1 VAASPKSSP
10 QAVLDPPK
18 RSGLQSFL
26 DELGPGLITGAADDD
41 PSGISTY
48 SVAGASFGYATLW
61 TALLSFPLMAAVQL
75 MCARLGMVT
84 GCGLA
89 SVIRTRYP
97 RWVLWLACSLVI
109 VANIFNIGADLGGM
123 ADAMQMMGGIRAYY
137 WTPFFA
143 ALIIALL
150 MWTSY
155 GTMARVFKWLTLVL
169 FAYVITAFLAHP
181 NWSAVLRATFIP
193 RIQWTRDYLAV
204 LVGILGTTISPYLFF
219 WQAAQ
224 EVEEDRQRGKT
235 TVAQRRGSTNKE
247 LRIAQ
252 KDVITGMLL
261 SNLVMYFLILTTG
274 ATLHI
279 HGVTQIETA
288 KQAAEALLPLAGK
301 GAYLLFTM
309 GLVGTGMLAVPV
321 LAGSSA
327 YAIAEAARWRSASL
341 GARPQRARK
350 FYAVIAIAIV
360 VGLAL
365 DFAGFNAVRML
376 FWSAILNGLLAPP
389 LVVMVVLLTS
399 DRKVMGSRTNSR
411 GMQTL
416 GWICALVMSG
426 AAIALL
432 ASWR

>member
-1 VAASPKSSP
+1 VATSQS
-10 QAVLDPPK
+10 VVPPK
-18 RSGLQSFL
+18 RSRLQLFL

-48 SVAGASFGYATLW
+48 SVAGAAYGYATLW
-61 TALLSFPLMAAVQL
+61 TALVTFPLMAAIQL

-84 GCGLA
+84 GRGLA

-97 RWVLWLACSLVI
+97 RWVLWFACSLVL

-123 ADAMQMMGGIRAYY
+123 ADAMQMMTGVRAYF

-150 MWTSY
+150 MRTSY
-155 GTMARVFKWLTLVL
+155 AMMARVFKWLTLVL
-169 FAYVITAFLAHP
+169 FAYIITAFLAHP
-181 NWSAVLRATFIP
+181 DWRSVIRATFIP
-193 RIQWTRDYLAV
+193 HVVLTKDYLAV

-224 EVEEDRQRGKT
+224 EVDEDRERGKT
-235 TVAQRRGSTNKE
+235 TVARRRGATNSE
-247 LRIAQ
+247 LRVAR

-274 ATLHI
+274 ATLHV

-301 GAYLLFTM
+301 GAYLIFTI
-309 GLVGTGMLAVPV
+309 GIVGTGMLAVPV

-327 YAIAEAARWRSASL
+327 YAIGEAAKWRSASL
-341 GARPQRARK
+341 CATPKKARK
-350 FYAVIAIAIV
+350 FYAVIAIAII
-360 VGLAL
+360 VGLVL
-365 DFAGFNAVRML
+365 DFAGFNAVKML

-389 LVVMVVLLTS
+389 LVIMVVLLTG
-399 DRKVMGSRTNSR
+399 DPKVMGKRVNSPA
-411 GMQTL
+411 MKTF
-416 GWICALVMSG
+416 GWLCAILMTSAAFALV
-426 AAIALL
+426 
-432 ASWR
+432 ASLR